1 MAEHEELVPAERSL
15 PQQIDRRPDSV
26 IDSGGPEGSE
36 GYSYIRAYWLILLKR
51 RWTVLTVMAVL
62 TATVAIVS
70 FRMQPV
76 YEATARV
83 EVEADTP
90 QIQSLND
97 LYRGEPGS
105 SDDTFLQTQVDVLK
119 SENLAWRTIQEL
131 GLGQQAEFAPGGA
144 APASISPAMQTS
156 LIGAFRGHLHVQLMR
171 DSRMVEVTFDSTDPK
186 LAARAANA
194 LVNNYTEYNFHQK
207 YDATRQAS
215 GFMEQQL
222 DELKAKVEKSQQAM
236 VDYERQNLIVD
247 IGDKQSVVEQRLSAL
262 STDLTAAQ
270 NERFQKQSLYEAVT
284 SNDSEAALGT
294 QDTLLQ
300 NLDAKYADLREE
312 YVDAVGQYGPNFPK
326 ALRLKDQMNEVQSL
340 MERERKRI
348 VTRIHDDYQM
358 ALAQENMLAT
368 ALAHEKEEVGKLNQ
382 LSIEHNLLKREFE
395 TNQQLYASLLQHLK
409 DATVSAGLRATNIH
423 LVDSALVP
431 TYPVRPRVMY
441 NIAIS
446 LLVGLVLG
454 ITLAIIEE
462 SLDTSIKSAEDLERV
477 ISAPTLS
484 VVPLARSSS
493 WLKIAGDK
501 SIAHED
507 AVESIVLKH
516 PTSSLAEA
524 YHILR
529 TSILLSA
536 APRPP
541 QAVLVTSAQ
550 PGEGKTCTAINLS
563 IGLAQ
568 RGVSVVLVDADMRR
582 PGIPRGLGISTN
594 GAGLSTVLAGAHTL
608 DESLRQFEPVPN
620 LWVLPAGPEAP
631 NPADLLSSPAMRE
644 LLEQLRG
651 RFTHVVLDSAPLLLV
666 TDATLLSGMV
676 DGTVLVVESGVMAR
690 RGLVRAHKILR
701 SAGGKLLGAVLNK
714 WDARSEGYYA
724 YYGSYYRG
732 YYRAYYGSYYHRYG
746 GKVKES

>member
-1 MAEHEELVPAERSL
+1 MAEHDELVPAGRSL
-15 PQQIDRRPDSV
+15 PQRMHPRPESV
-26 IDSGGPEGSE
+26 VNSGPEGSE

-51 RWTVLTVMAVL
+51 RWTVLTVMTVL
-62 TATVAIVS
+62 AAAVAIVS
-70 FRMQPV
+70 FKMQPV

-90 QIQSLND
+90 AIQSITD
-97 LYRGEPGS
+97 LYRGEAGF
-105 SDDTFLQTQVDVLK
+105 SDDAFLQTQVDVLK
-119 SENLAWRTIQEL
+119 SENLAWRTIQQL

-144 APASISPAMQTS
+144 AQASVSAATQAN
-156 LIGAFRGHLHVQLMR
+156 LIGTFRGHLRVQLMR
-171 DSRMVEVTFDSTDPK
+171 DSRMVEITFDSTDPQ

-194 LVNNYTEYNFHQK
+194 LVNNYTEYNFHEK

-262 STDLTAAQ
+262 SADLTAAQ

-284 SNDSEAALGT
+284 SNDSEAALDA
-294 QDTLLQ
+294 QDSLLQ
-300 NLDAKYADLREE
+300 NLEGKYAELRQD

-326 ALRLKDQMNEVQSL
+326 ALRLKDQMTEVQSL

-348 VTRIHDDYQM
+348 VTRIHDDYQV
-358 ALAQENMLAT
+358 ALGQERLLAT
-368 ALAHEKEEVGKLNQ
+368 ALAHQKEEVGKLNQ

-441 NIAIS
+441 NIGIG
-446 LLVGLVLG
+446 LMVGLVLG

-462 SLDTSIKSAEDLERV
+462 SLDTSVKSAEDLERV
-477 ISAPTLS
+477 IGAPTLT

-493 WLKIAGDK
+493 WLRMGGEK
-501 SIAHED
+501 SRPQD
-507 AVESIVLKH
+507 GAVESIVLKH

-529 TSILLSA
+529 TAILLST

-541 QAVLVTSAQ
+541 QALLVTSAQ
-550 PGEGKTCTAINLS
+550 PGEGKTCTALNLA

-568 RGVSVVLVDADMRR
+568 RGVPVVLVDADMRR
-582 PGIPRGLGISTN
+582 PGISRALGISAN
-594 GAGLSTVLAGAHTL
+594 GAGLSTVLSGAHTL
-608 DESLRQFEPVPN
+608 DESLRQSESVPN

-631 NPADLLSSPAMRE
+631 NPADLLSSPAMRQV
-644 LLEQLRG
+644 LEQLRA
-651 RFTHVVLDSAPLLLV
+651 RFTHVLLDSAPLLLV
-666 TDATLLSGMV
+666 TDPTLLSGMV
-676 DGTVLVVESGVMAR
+676 DGTLLVVESGVMAR
-690 RGLVRAHKILR
+690 RGLARAHKILQ
-701 SAGGKLLGAVLNK
+701 SAGGRLLGAVLNK

-732 YYRAYYGSYYHRYG
+732 YYHAYYGNYYSRYG
-746 GKVKES
+746 ARAKES